1 MICSGSA
8 VPRPKM
14 ELKKNLTEDEIRF
27 FLSQGSGSHPKLSF
41 YRSEFPPE
49 LLPEPP
55 LKAAVLVPM
64 YKKRGRWYILFTRRT
79 ATLPE
84 HSGQV
89 AFPGGRTDSEEES
102 PEYTALRE
110 AEEEINLKPQDVR
123 ILGRL
128 AQLRTISNYLVTP
141 VIGRIPPVYNFK
153 LASEEVSRI
162 FSIPLDWLADPNHY
176 EIRMRKLP
184 NPFPAVPVIYYR
196 PYDGELL
203 WGVSAE
209 ITLNLLAALNR
220 I

>member
-1 MICSGSA
+1 MGTRQILS
-8 VPRPKM
+8 
-14 ELKKNLTEDEIRF
+14 EDEIRV
-27 FLSQGSGSHPKLSF
+27 LLAQGYGSHPKVSE
-41 YRSEFPPE
+41 YRSEFPPG
-49 LLPEPP
+49 LLPDPP
-55 LKAAVLVPM
+55 QKAAVLVPI
-64 YKKRGRWYILFTRRT
+64 YLQSKQWHILFTRRT

-89 AFPGGRTDSEEES
+89 AFPGGRTDSDRES

-128 AQLRTISNYLVTP
+128 TEIRTISNYLVTP
-141 VIGRIPPVYNFK
+141 VVGRIPSIYDFR
-153 LASEEVSRI
+153 LAPDEVSRI
-162 FSIPLDWLADPNHY
+162 FSIPLDWLADPDHY
-176 EIRMRKLP
+176 EIRMRELP
-184 NPFPAVPVIYYR
+184 KPFPPVPVIYFL

-209 ITLNLLAALNR
+209 ITLNLLAALNL